1 MSSAT
6 KKFTLEKLNSTFEN
20 RQNGNLSRSSFDFLK
35 IIGSGGFGK
44 VYQVVSNY
52 SKNHYA
58 MKIISKRQ
66 IEEYEMLNQLEKE
79 IEIMDKCRHPSI
91 IDLKAC
97 FEDTK

>member
-1 MSSAT
+1 MTSAT

-20 RQNGNLSRSSFDFLK
+20 RQSSNLSRSNFEFLK

-44 VYQVVSNY
+44 VYQVVSLY

-66 IEEYEMLNQLEKE
+66 VEGYEMLSQLQKE

-97 FEDTK
+97 FEDSK